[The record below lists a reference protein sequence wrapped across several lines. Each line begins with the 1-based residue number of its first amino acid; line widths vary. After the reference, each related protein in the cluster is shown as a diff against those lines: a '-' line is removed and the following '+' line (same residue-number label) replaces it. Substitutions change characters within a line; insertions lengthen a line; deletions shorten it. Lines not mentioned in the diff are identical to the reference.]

1 MARYSYKGLTEN
13 GNLITG
19 EVEADSLEKAR
30 ESVSKKGYIPVEVK
44 KGGLG
49 KKESFSDKINLF
61 LTPVKSR
68 DLILFTKQLKTML
81 SAGVPI
87 VQIFETLENQ
97 TENPKLKKAVITM
110 GSDLKEGTSLY
121 KAFKK
126 HDHIFSELY
135 CSMLKAGESSGSLV
149 DILQRLIYIIEHE
162 EKVKS
167 DVKSAMTYPVIVLS
181 FLGVAFFVLLMFV
194 IPKFVTIFERAG
206 IDIPLPTKICL
217 VLYNFISSFWPY
229 IVVFGAFFIF
239 FMIKFLKTPKGRLIK
254 DSFLLKIPVI
264 GELVKKASMSR
275 FASIFSILQ
284 ISGVPVLE
292 AIDILSDTI
301 GNAAITRQFNKIGEE
316 LKKGRGISKPLKNAK
331 YFPPMVINMISI
343 GEESGELDK
352 MLAEISSHYDSEVEY
367 TTKQL
372 SDALGP
378 FLTLALAGVVGFFAL
393 AIFLPMWD
401 LTKMV
406 K

>member
-49 KKESFSDKINLF
+49 KKESLSDKINLF

-393 AIFLPMWD
+393 AIFLRMWD

>member
-1 MARYSYKGLTEN
+1 MAKYSYKAMTEN
-13 GNLITG
+13 GNITEG
-19 EVEADSLEKAR
+19 EIDADSVEKAK
-30 ESVSKKGYIPVEVK
+30 EYISKKGYIPVEVK
-44 KGGLG
+44 KGSLDQ
-49 KKESFSDKINLF
+49 KENFSDKINLF

-110 GSDLKEGTSLY
+110 GSDLKEGLSLY

-126 HDHIFSELY
+126 HNHIFSELY

-149 DILQRLIYIIEHE
+149 DILQRLIYITEHE
-162 EKVKS
+162 EEVKS
-167 DVKSAMTYPVIVLS
+167 DVKSALTYPIIVLC

-206 IDIPLPTKICL
+206 IEIPLPTKICL
-217 VLYNFISSFWPY
+217 ILYNFISSYWLY
-229 IVVFGAFFIF
+229 IIALTAISIF
-239 FMIKFLKTPKGRLIK
+239 FLAKYLKTSQGRFIK
-254 DSFLLKIPVI
+254 DTFLLQIPVI

-284 ISGVPVLE
+284 MSGVPVLE

-301 GNAAITRQFNKIGEE
+301 GNEAITRQFNKIGEE

-352 MLAEISSHYDSEVEY
+352 MLAEISNHYDSEVEY

>member
-1 MARYSYKGLTEN
+1 MPKFSYKALTEK
-13 GNLITG
+13 GNTITG
-19 EVEADSLEKAR
+19 EIEADSINNAK
-30 ESVSKKGYIPVEVK
+30 ESVAKKGYIPFEVK
-44 KGGLG
+44 KGSLE

-167 DVKSAMTYPVIVLS
+167 DVKSAMTYPVIVLC

>member
-19 EVEADSLEKAR
+19 EIEADSLEKAR

-49 KKESFSDKINLF
+49 KKESLSDKINLF

>member
-49 KKESFSDKINLF
+49 KKESLSDKINLF

-217 VLYNFISSFWPY
+217 VLYNFISSFWLY

>member
-1 MARYSYKGLTEN
+1 MAKFSYTGITEN
-13 GNLITG
+13 GNSVSG
-19 EVEADSLEKAR
+19 EVEADSAEEAKNLIAR
-30 ESVSKKGYIPVEVK
+30 KGYIPGEVK
-44 KGGLG
+44 KGGTKDDEGLS
-49 KKESFSDKINLF
+49 ETINLF
-61 LTPVKSR
+61 FTTVKSR
-68 DLILFTKQLKTML
+68 DLILFTKQFKTML

-97 TENPKLKKAVITM
+97 TENPKLKKTVITI
-110 GSDLKEGTSLY
+110 GRDIREGISLY
-121 KAFKK
+121 KAFNK
-126 HDHIFSELY
+126 HDKIFSELY
-135 CSMLKAGESSGSLV
+135 CSMLKAGESSGSLTGV
-149 DILQRLIYIIEHE
+149 LERLIYIIEHE

-167 DVKSAMTYPVIVLS
+167 DVKSAMTYPIIVLC

-194 IPKFVTIFERAG
+194 IPKFVTIFENAG

-217 VLYNFISSFWPY
+217 FLYNFISSYWLF
-229 IVVFGAFFIF
+229 ILVFLAAGGFILS
-239 FMIKFLKTPKGRLIK
+239 KYLKTDQGQFIK
-254 DSFLLKIPVI
+254 DSLLLRIPVI
-264 GELVKKASMSR
+264 GVLVKKASMSR

-284 ISGVPVLE
+284 MSGVPVLE
-292 AIDILSDTI
+292 AIEILSDTI
-301 GNAAITRQFNKIGEE
+301 GNAAITRQFNKIREQ
-316 LKKGRGISKPLKNAK
+316 LKEGRGISEPLKNAK

-352 MLAEISSHYDSEVEY
+352 MLAEVSNHYDSEVEY

>member
-1 MARYSYKGLTEN
+1 
-13 GNLITG
+13 
-19 EVEADSLEKAR
+19 
-30 ESVSKKGYIPVEVK
+30 
-44 KGGLG
+44 
-49 KKESFSDKINLF
+49 
-61 LTPVKSR
+61 
-68 DLILFTKQLKTML
+68 
-81 SAGVPI
+81 
-87 VQIFETLENQ
+87 
-97 TENPKLKKAVITM
+97 
-110 GSDLKEGTSLY
+110 
-121 KAFKK
+121 
-126 HDHIFSELY
+126 
-135 CSMLKAGESSGSLV
+135 
-149 DILQRLIYIIEHE
+149 
-162 EKVKS
+162 
-167 DVKSAMTYPVIVLS
+167 MTYPVIVLS

-284 ISGVPVLE
+284 VSGVPVLE

>member
-1 MARYSYKGLTEN
+1 MAKYSYKGLTEN
-13 GNLITG
+13 GNLISG
-19 EVEADSLEKAR
+19 EIEADSIEKAK
-30 ESVSKKGYIPVEVK
+30 EAIAAKGYIPVEVK
-44 KGGLG
+44 KGGIDQ
-49 KKESFSDKINLF
+49 KENPFEKINLYF
-61 LTPVKSR
+61 TPVKSR

-87 VQIFETLENQ
+87 IQIFDTLENQ
-97 TENPKLKKAVITM
+97 TENLKLKKAIITI
-110 GSDLKEGTSLY
+110 GSDLKEGISIY
-121 KAFKK
+121 KAFKN

-135 CSMLKAGESSGSLV
+135 CSMLKAGESSGSIIN
-149 DILQRLIYIIEHE
+149 ILERLIYIIEHE

-167 DVKSAMTYPVIVLS
+167 DVKSAMNYPIIVLC

-194 IPKFVTIFERAG
+194 IPKFVTIFKSAG
-206 IDIPLPTKICL
+206 IDLPLPTKICL
-217 VLYNFISSFWPY
+217 TLYSFISGYWVY
-229 IVVFGAFFIF
+229 ILIFGAVFLFILK
-239 FMIKFLKTPKGRLIK
+239 KFLKTPKGLLIK
-254 DSFLLKIPVI
+254 DGFLLQIPII
-264 GELVKKASMSR
+264 GELIVKASMSR

-284 ISGVPVLE
+284 TSGVPVLE
-292 AIDILSDTI
+292 AFDILGNTI
-301 GNAAITRQFNKIGEE
+301 GNAAITKQFNKISEE
-316 LKKGRGISKPLKNAK
+316 LKKGRGISTPLKSAK

-406 K
+406 N

>member
-49 KKESFSDKINLF
+49 KKESLSDKINLF

>member
-1 MARYSYKGLTEN
+1 MPKFSYKALTEK
-13 GNLITG
+13 GNTITG
-19 EVEADSLEKAR
+19 EIEADSINNAK
-30 ESVSKKGYIPVEVK
+30 ESVAKKGYIPFEVK
-44 KGGLG
+44 KGSLE

-81 SAGVPI
+81 FAGVPI

-167 DVKSAMTYPVIVLS
+167 DVKSAMTYPVIVLC

-217 VLYNFISSFWPY
+217 ILYNFISSYWAF
-229 IVVFGAFFIF
+229 ILVFGTVFIF
-239 FMIKFLKTPKGRLIK
+239 LIIKFLKTPNGLLIK

-284 ISGVPVLE
+284 VSGVPVLE

>member
-1 MARYSYKGLTEN
+1 MPKFSYKALTEK
-13 GNLITG
+13 GNTITG
-19 EVEADSLEKAR
+19 EIEADSINNAK
-30 ESVSKKGYIPVEVK
+30 ESVAKKGYIPVEVK
-44 KGGLG
+44 KGSLE

>member
-1 MARYSYKGLTEN
+1 MPKFSYKALTEN
-13 GNLITG
+13 GNTITG
-19 EVEADSLEKAR
+19 EIEADSINNAK
-30 ESVSKKGYIPVEVK
+30 ESVAKKGYIPFEVK
-44 KGGLG
+44 KGSLE

-81 SAGVPI
+81 FAGVPI

-167 DVKSAMTYPVIVLS
+167 DVKSAMTYPVIVLC

-217 VLYNFISSFWPY
+217 ILYNFISSYWAF
-229 IVVFGAFFIF
+229 ILVFGTVFIF
-239 FMIKFLKTPKGRLIK
+239 LMIKFLKTPNGLLIK

-284 ISGVPVLE
+284 VSGVPVLE

>member
-1 MARYSYKGLTEN
+1 MPKFSYKALTEK
-13 GNLITG
+13 GNTITG
-19 EVEADSLEKAR
+19 EIEADSINNAK
-30 ESVSKKGYIPVEVK
+30 ESVAKKGYIPFEVK
-44 KGGLG
+44 KGSLE

-81 SAGVPI
+81 FAGVPI

-167 DVKSAMTYPVIVLS
+167 DVKSAMTYPVIVLC

-217 VLYNFISSFWPY
+217 ILYNFISSYWAF
-229 IVVFGAFFIF
+229 ILVFGTVFIF
-239 FMIKFLKTPKGRLIK
+239 LIIKFLKTPKGRLIK

>member
-1 MARYSYKGLTEN
+1 MAKFSYTGITEN
-13 GNLITG
+13 GNSVSG
-19 EVEADSLEKAR
+19 EVEADSAEEAKNLIAQ
-30 ESVSKKGYIPVEVK
+30 KGYIPQEVK
-44 KGGLG
+44 KGGTKDDESLG
-49 KKESFSDKINLF
+49 ETINLF
-61 LTPVKSR
+61 FTTVKSR
-68 DLILFTKQLKTML
+68 DLILFTKQFKTML

-97 TENPKLKKAVITM
+97 TENPKLKKAVITI
-110 GSDLKEGTSLY
+110 GRDLREGISLY

-126 HDHIFSELY
+126 HDKIFSELY
-135 CSMLKAGESSGSLV
+135 CSMLKAGESSGSLTGV
-149 DILQRLIYIIEHE
+149 LERLIYIIEHE

-167 DVKSAMTYPVIVLS
+167 DVKSAMTYPVIVLC

-194 IPKFVTIFERAG
+194 IPKFVTIFQNAG
-206 IDIPLPTKICL
+206 IEIPLPTKICL
-217 VLYNFISSFWPY
+217 FLYNFISSYWIF
-229 IVVFGAFFIF
+229 ILVFIAAGGFILS
-239 FMIKFLKTPKGRLIK
+239 KYLKTEQGKFIK
-254 DSFLLKIPVI
+254 DSLLLKIPVI
-264 GELVKKASMSR
+264 GVLAKKASMSR

-284 ISGVPVLE
+284 MSGVPVLE
-292 AIDILSDTI
+292 AIEILSDTI
-301 GNAAITRQFNKIGEE
+301 GNAAITRQFDKIREQ
-316 LKKGRGISKPLKNAK
+316 LKEGRGISEPLKNAK

-343 GEESGELDK
+343 GEESGDLDK
-352 MLAEISSHYDSEVEY
+352 MLAEVSNHYDSEVEY

>member
-1 MARYSYKGLTEN
+1 MPKFSYKALTEK
-13 GNLITG
+13 GNTITG
-19 EVEADSLEKAR
+19 EIEADSINNAK
-30 ESVSKKGYIPVEVK
+30 ESVAKKGYIPFEVK
-44 KGGLG
+44 KGSLE

-167 DVKSAMTYPVIVLS
+167 DVKSAMTYPVIVLC

-217 VLYNFISSFWPY
+217 ILYNFISSYWAF
-229 IVVFGAFFIF
+229 ILVFGTVFIF
-239 FMIKFLKTPKGRLIK
+239 LIIKFLKTPKGRLIK

>member
-1 MARYSYKGLTEN
+1 MPKFSYKALTEK
-13 GNLITG
+13 GNTITG
-19 EVEADSLEKAR
+19 EIEADSINNAK
-30 ESVSKKGYIPVEVK
+30 ESVAKKGYIPVEVK
-44 KGGLG
+44 KGSLE

-81 SAGVPI
+81 FAGVPI

-167 DVKSAMTYPVIVLS
+167 DVKSAMTYPVIVLC

-217 VLYNFISSFWPY
+217 ILYNFISSYWAF
-229 IVVFGAFFIF
+229 ILVFGTVFIF
-239 FMIKFLKTPKGRLIK
+239 LMIKFLKTPNGLLIK

-284 ISGVPVLE
+284 VSGVPVLE

>member
-1 MARYSYKGLTEN
+1 MPKFSYKALTEK
-13 GNLITG
+13 GNTITG
-19 EVEADSLEKAR
+19 EIEADSINNAK
-30 ESVSKKGYIPVEVK
+30 ESVAKKGYIPFEVK
-44 KGGLG
+44 KGSLE